1 MKIFY
6 YYECANCGDVPE
18 VVDDAIMKKK
28 MKVVSQKSIQRTED
42 LVKKYEHR
50 GFRFDGYRWNVN

>member
-6 YYECANCGDVPE
+6 YYECANCGDV
-18 VVDDAIMKKK
+18 KKK
-28 MKVVSQKSIQRTED
+28 MKVVRQKSIQRTED